1 MTGKPIRRL
10 SLTETL
16 VLAAVLVGGLFGSL
30 LDRSLVSTPAWQR
43 LGVVAWANYS
53 RHADLGNGDIVYP
66 IGAILWWGLVIG
78 AAVAYRRDAAAPRAA
93 GRPLYLALGSV
104 LGAIGS
110 TIIAAPVMQH
120 VGTVSDGDLT
130 ALPRVHGW
138 PPSLTCAASLSAR
151 CCSTLALR
159 RIRVWAESG
168 PAVSTSAMPAR
179 SRRERLSPRS
189 WNQRR

>member
-30 LDRSLVSTPAWQR
+30 LDRSLVSTPAWRR
-43 LGVVAWANYS
+43 LGVVAWADYS

-78 AAVAYRRDAAAPRAA
+78 AAVAYRRDAAAPRTA
-93 GRPLYLALGSV
+93 GRPIYLALGSV

-120 VGTVSDGDLT
+120 VGTVSDSDLT
-130 ALPRVHGW
+130 ALH
-138 PPSLTCAASLSAR
+138 TAFQTF
-151 CCSTLALR
+151 TLWGVY
-159 RIRVWAESG
+159 IRGIFFGLAFVFTVWAL
-168 PAVSTSAMPAR
+168 AALMR
-179 SRRERLSPRS
+179 HR
-189 WNQRR
+189 